1 MTLQPSEMM
10 LLTLEAVWKL
20 SWLSL
25 SARLPVCSSYAAA
38 VDCRCRNSRSE
49 IYIFGVFSVLKT
61 RNSVI
66 SRNRRGLGC
75 VFWSAGIFSFSFWFH
90 YFSFPGHS
98 FCSYPSLPP
107 LFFFFLP
114 PLRFLHL
121 PLGPVS
127 LWQMSVVRGHVVV
140 IRRVLP
146 WHSAS
151 LPVSNLREGRLR
163 FRQPWEQLFAAGA
176 QPSNSANLN
185 KTVFN
190 LSSQSHNIYHKASRH
205 YASSTLQFPLLP
217 DGLHNRRGTEALE
230 CERPHGATID
240 LSADNDIIYQVVN
253 LVVTF
258 LFVFFLQG
266 SIIRKDLMCS
276 FTCNTF
282 LEVSILCSTCC
293 SCYPGLVLSL
303 TFTPSALFFP
313 QHVCQYKELLHLKV
327 SCLHWEKHLKEVS
340 ASLDWKRFRVTGVQ
354 QKSRSY
360 FILLPYREHV
370 QNEWGVHYTAFQ
382 LWGYLS

>member
-75 VFWSAGIFSFSFWFH
+75 VMIRGHIFIQLLVSLFFLSRPLV
-90 YFSFPGHS
+90 SLLP
-98 FCSYPSLPP
+98 LPP
-107 LFFFFLP
+107 SPFFFFLP

-140 IRRVLP
+140 IRRALP

-240 LSADNDIIYQVVN
+240 LSTDNDIIYQVVN

-258 LFVFFLQG
+258 LFVFFYRG
-266 SIIRKDLMCS
+266 VSFGKDLICS

-293 SCYPGLVLSL
+293 SCYPGLALSL

-340 ASLDWKRFRVTGVQ
+340 ASLDWKRFKVTGVQ